1 VPVPASRGGAPA
13 LPQGDARSDALQLAP
28 AHDDLDAV
36 NALTAGHDGHAAAVT
51 RRLPLSSP
59 EREAALHGFSVCY

>member
-1 VPVPASRGGAPA
+1 VPVPASRGGASA

-28 AHDDLDAV
+28 AHDDLDA
-36 NALTAGHDGHAAAVT
+36 ALAFAAGLDGYAAAVT
-51 RRLPLSSP
+51 RRLPLGAP